1 MKVLIGLSLLI
12 CIVSCSESIGK
23 AKFIYKNAPSNGQV
37 AKIGN
42 QVLSENELR
51 DGIEDEIYEAEK
63 KLFDVKLNKIKSL
76 MMKKFMESDPRS
88 KGLSN
93 DEYLEKFI
101 AKNVKVTNDDI
112 EKLIKERNFPREEV
126 NDMVKEKIRE
136 YITNE
141 KKKLSV
147 DQWMSEQ
154 MAKTSVEIYVSKP
167 QRPVFDVNAGNGPSM
182 GGKDAKITIVEFS
195 DFQCPYCSQAAKTM
209 KILKDKYKDKVKI
222 VFRNYPL
229 PFHNQAEGAAVAGLC
244 AQEQSPESFWKMH
257 DYMFDNQ
264 QGGLDPASLKQAA
277 RKIGLKGDQFDQCL
291 DTNKYLAQVRADME
305 EGKRVKVKSTP
316 TFFVNGQLLGGAF
329 PPEVFEEVIDDL
341 LTQK

>member
-1 MKVLIGLSLLI
+1 MKVLMILTFLLTI
-12 CIVSCSESIGK
+12 SSCSESIGK
-23 AKFIYKNAPSNGQV
+23 AKFIYKNPPANGQV
-37 AKIGN
+37 AKIGD
-42 QVLSENELR
+42 QIISDNELR

-63 KLFDVKLNKIKSL
+63 KLFDVKMNKIRTM
-76 MMKKFMESDPRS
+76 MMKKFMEADPRS
-88 KGLSN
+88 KGINN

-101 AKNVKVTNDDI
+101 AKNVKVTDADI

-136 YITNE
+136 YIATE
-141 KKKLSV
+141 KKKAAV

-154 MAKTSVEIYVSKP
+154 MAKTPVEVYVVKP
-167 QRPVFDVNAGNGPSM
+167 QRPIFDVNAGNGPSM

-209 KILKDKYKDKVKI
+209 KMLKDKYKDKVKI

-244 AQEQSPESFWKMH
+244 AHEQNADAFWKMH
-257 DYMFDNQ
+257 DHMFDNQ

-277 RKIGLKGDQFDQCL
+277 RKMGLKGDQFDQCL
-291 DTNKYLAQVRADME
+291 DSNKYLAQVRADME

-341 LTQK
+341 LSQK